1 MIAVNAVL
9 IHLISDMA
17 TIDPN
22 FSVNL
27 KKIMPRIEK
36 RKTNNYKSS
45 RLFSEI

>member
-1 MIAVNAVL
+1 MVAVNAFFINL
-9 IHLISDMA
+9 RGDMA

-27 KKIMPRIEK
+27 KNIMPGIEK